1 MAWWYVWGIET
12 ISIIEVNLKG
22 FFLNEDPLKKGDPF
36 MGWLGL
42 KFGMGGR
49 FGVYKLISIVGANK
63 KKGLG

>member
-1 MAWWYVWGIET
+1 M
-12 ISIIEVNLKG
+12 
-22 FFLNEDPLKKGDPF
+22 KKGDPF